1 MNAWLILVCMVLTV
15 STQKDHT
22 CVNVYLDGLGLNV
35 MLVCIYKQNTF
46 SPLELNSQISKFVS
60 NNSFIDRTDV

>member
-35 MLVCIYKQNTF
+35 MLVCIYKQNT
-46 SPLELNSQISKFVS
+46 NSQISKFVS